1 LWAVG
6 YIGSSANGFK
16 QFFEKTDLVKNIV
29 DLATK
34 SDKLTFRGTCYYILG
49 LLAGTPEGRAAL
61 DKLDW
66 EYPADSRTF
75 ICVPKN
81 PKQFFQLSKYKY
93 EGSWAECMEA
103 LDSDQSEFDDKDIDE
118 ISQEIL
124 QLIANLSN
132 HITADTSSRSL
143 RRLKG
148 KNPEHFN
155 SAKLLFIVYDQM
167 ERYKYRLVV
176 RRFIHGLFDG
186 VVFDNDSFNAFPKK
200 KAKPKPIPT
209 PTPASTPTPTPI
221 PTPIPTTTPI
231 SKPVLKPIPKPT
243 LPPAAATSVQKV
255 QKMPSL
261 TKINQ
266 KS

>member
-1 LWAVG
+1 
-6 YIGSSANGFK
+6 
-16 QFFEKTDLVKNIV
+16 
-29 DLATK
+29 
-34 SDKLTFRGTCYYILG
+34 

-103 LDSDQSEFDDKDIDE
+103 LESDQTEIDDKDIDE

-124 QLIANLSN
+124 QLIGNLSN

-200 KAKPKPIPT
+200 K
-209 PTPASTPTPTPI
+209 STATPI
-221 PTPIPTTTPI
+221 PTPILAPVLTPV
-231 SKPVLKPIPKPT
+231 SKLKPIPAPISSLISKPT
-243 LPPAAATSVQKV
+243 ATSTSTSKPTSIPKPASPTAAGATGPQQKT
-255 QKMPSL
+255 QKMPSFA
-261 TKINQ
+261 KINQ